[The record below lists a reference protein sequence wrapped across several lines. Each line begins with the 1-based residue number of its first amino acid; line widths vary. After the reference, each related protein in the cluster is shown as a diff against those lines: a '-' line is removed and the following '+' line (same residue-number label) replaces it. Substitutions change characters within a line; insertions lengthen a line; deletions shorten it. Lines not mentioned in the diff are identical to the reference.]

1 MKKLIISLKPASE
14 SLKQFKNALTLN
26 RQGKS
31 RDGHYEIAFDSPQE
45 FSKFVR
51 NIEILIFIIETKPNS
66 IYQLAKNMGKDQSNI
81 NKIINFFE
89 RYGIVQLKEEM
100 VNNRMVKKPIF
111 DYRKIEFDL
120 SAA

>member
-26 RQGKS
+26 RQGK
-31 RDGHYEIAFDSPQE
+31 RDKHYEIAFDSPQE
-45 FSKFVR
+45 FAKFVR

-100 VNNRMVKKPIF
+100 VNNRIVKKPIF